1 MKICILTAGKGTR
14 MGPVDNNLNKAL
26 LPIKNKAIIS
36 HIIEFFPEDSEFVVA
51 VGYKAQQVKDYLSAA
66 HPNKKITFVEIE
78 NIDGPGSGPGYSL
91 LCCKEELQEPFIS
104 LPCDSLFYGDLKST
118 PKGNWV
124 GTKMV
129 DPDLSVECCNFV
141 VKDGI
146 VMEIKD
152 KQRCDKDFLAWS
164 GLVYV
169 HDYKDFWN
177 SIREPTI
184 IAGEHQ
190 ISNGLKG
197 LMNGTGLLAVEVNW
211 INLGDADKYHTERQK
226 GIKYDFSKI
235 DEAIYFINK
244 KVIKFFSDSEII
256 ENRIKKVEMKPDIF
270 PKITRNGEQFYSYSF
285 ADGEILYEYTTP
297 TVFKNLLQWLDKNVW
312 TNVSVEDEKI
322 KEICYEFYYTKTI
335 KRLNLFKEKNPNY
348 KFPTKI
354 NGKKV
359 QPITKLVEN
368 IPWDYLC
375 SGVPTFIHGDL
386 QFDNI
391 IYDKES
397 DSFLLID
404 WRQDFAGEIDFGDI
418 YYDLAKLL
426 GGILLNY
433 DYIKKGLFRYIDHED
448 GVLIDFARR
457 TSAEEYKKL
466 LGEFIVS
473 KGLDLR
479 KVRLLVGIIYINMAA
494 LHHPPFNFV
503 LIALG
508 TSMINEELHM
518 Q

>member
-1 MKICILTAGKGTR
+1 MKVCILTAGKGAR
-14 MGPVDNNLNKAL
+14 MGPIDKNINKAL
-26 LPIKNKAIIS
+26 LPIQNKAIIS
-36 HIIEFFPEDSEFVVA
+36 HIIESFSPDDEFVIGL
-51 VGYKAQQVKDYLSAA
+51 GYFGQQVRDYLNVAYPDRLF
-66 HPNKKITFVEIE
+66 HFV
-78 NIDGPGSGPGYSL
+78 NIDNFDGPGSGPGYSL
-91 LCCKEELQEPFIS
+91 LCCEKYLQEPFFFI
-104 LPCDSLFYGDLKST
+104 PCDCIFEADFKSV
-118 PKGNWV
+118 PSGNWIGAKV
-124 GTKMV
+124 V
-129 DPDLSVECCNFV
+129 DSAESENYCNV
-141 VKDGI
+141 LVKDSI
-146 VMEIKD
+146 VVDIRDKEKCGGDYLAFTGLLYVRDSKEFLQSLKD
-152 KQRCDKDFLAWS
+152 KT
-164 GLVYV
+164 
-169 HDYKDFWN
+169 
-177 SIREPTI
+177 TI
-184 IAGEHQ
+184 KGEHQ

-197 LMNGTGLLAVEVNW
+197 LVDGSGLFAVEVNW
-211 INLGDADKYHTERQK
+211 TDVGELEKYQSIQK
-226 GIKYDFSKI
+226 NESEYNFEKT
-235 DEAIYFINK
+235 DEFIYFVNNQ
-244 KVIKFFSDSEII
+244 VIKFFA
-256 ENRIKKVEMKPDIF
+256 NKKSVADRVKKSRLNPKTF
-270 PKITRNGEQFYSYSF
+270 PKVTGRGEQFYSYPFSP
-285 ADGEILYEYTTP
+285 GETFYSSGTPIL
-297 TVFKNLLQWLDKNVW
+297 FKKLLEWLNENLWN
-312 TNVSVEDEKI
+312 SVNIESKTI
-322 KEICYEFYYTKTI
+322 KELCNEFYYKKTK
-335 KRLNLFKEKNPNY
+335 KRIELFQSRNPNY

-359 QPITKLVEN
+359 QPIIKLVEN

-397 DSFLLID
+397 DNFLLID

-457 TSAEEYKKL
+457 TSAEEYEKL